1 MKEMEYEMNNMIE
14 VTGVDLSLFIR
25 TVYALSRP
33 KGMGFLHF
41 QEGDIDQATLD
52 ALLNNNYPHIAL
64 AMDYVHGRACK
75 LDLQQ
80 LEAVLK
86 KLGRLPGTRYPK
98 SLKEGTKQ

>member
-1 MKEMEYEMNNMIE
+1 MNNMIE

-33 KGMGFLHF
+33 QGMGFLNF

-52 ALLNNNYPHIAL
+52 ALLNNNYPNIAL

-75 LDLQQ
+75 MVVFKEPDGTLWINKTWYDHSDEQ
-80 LEAVLK
+80 L
-86 KLGRLPGTRYPK
+86 K
-98 SLKEGTKQ
+98 SLLVACGLDVD